1 MDTNIVNII
10 QSRLEIM
17 GMSQAQFAECVS
29 ATPSQIGIF
38 LKGKGSLT
46 TESLNKG
53 LDLVGVNLS
62 MYSSRNALAKEIA
75 TLLVSKNVSSIDNW
89 SKTDLAMFSRRR
101 EILLFFDV
109 ETEEHY
115 LNMAKS
121 GLIDIESTFPYFKA
135 LISYYMNLDGVKPT
149 ASKAKQALTNLM
161 GNSKS
166 TSEHNVSNITE
177 KFATGVAIGALVV
190 ASPILGS
197 ILSAASLAASKQIG
211 AFSLFAK
218 SNTESLFAKGLD
230 FFKNKY

>member
-1 MDTNIVNII
+1 
-10 QSRLEIM
+10 
-17 GMSQAQFAECVS
+17 
-29 ATPSQIGIF
+29 
-38 LKGKGSLT
+38 
-46 TESLNKG
+46 
-53 LDLVGVNLS
+53 
-62 MYSSRNALAKEIA
+62 
-75 TLLVSKNVSSIDNW
+75 
-89 SKTDLAMFSRRR
+89 
-101 EILLFFDV
+101 
-109 ETEEHY
+109 
-115 LNMAKS
+115 
-121 GLIDIESTFPYFKA
+121 
-135 LISYYMNLDGVKPT
+135 MNLDGVKPT

>member
-38 LKGKGSLT
+38 LKEKGSLT

-75 TLLVSKNVSSIDNW
+75 TLLASKNVSSIDNW
-89 SKTDLAMFSRRR
+89 SKTDLAMFSQRK

-109 ETEEHY
+109 ETEEQY

-121 GLIDIESTFPYFKA
+121 GLIDIESTFPFFKA
-135 LISYYMNLDGVKPT
+135 LISYYMKLDGVKPT

-161 GNSKS
+161 GNSNS

-218 SNTESLFAKGLD
+218 SNSESLFAKGLD
-230 FFKNKY
+230 FFKNK